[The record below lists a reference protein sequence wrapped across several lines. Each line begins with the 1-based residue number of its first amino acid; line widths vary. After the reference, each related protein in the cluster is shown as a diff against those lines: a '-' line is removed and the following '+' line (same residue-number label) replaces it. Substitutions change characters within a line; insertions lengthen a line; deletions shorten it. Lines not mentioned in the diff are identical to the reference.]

1 MSAPAK
7 HAAGAPRPRAQGA
20 RPLLA
25 PDTSRIGRPPGPSHA
40 DAAPDSLASGTPEPL
55 RSELIALL
63 GAERV
68 LARAIDLVAYAS
80 DASPYRRLPAAVV
93 MAHDAADVG
102 KVLAYA
108 RRTGTPVN
116 FRGGGTSLSGQGGT
130 DGILIDVRRWFSG
143 VKIEHGGAR
152 ARIKAGTLLGLAN
165 RLLARHGYK
174 LGPDPASKD
183 IATLGGV
190 IANNSG
196 GMRCGVTWD
205 PYSTVESMTLVL
217 ASGTVI
223 DTAAPDADAKFVEA
237 EPELAQGLLEL
248 RAELLA
254 DDELAQ
260 RVRRKY
266 EIKNVTGYRLCALL
280 DAEQPLEI
288 FRRLVVGSEGTLAF
302 IAEAVMRTRP
312 EPKLT
317 SLAWL
322 YFEDI
327 DAAAAA
333 VPALVAAGA
342 RATELM
348 VAPALIAAAWN
359 LPGTPQEWR
368 ELPPT
373 SAALIVELGGEDDAE
388 LDQGEAA
395 VNEILAAH
403 ELIQPHRFTR
413 DHAEIELAWMVRE
426 GLFGLV
432 GRLRLPGTALIVED
446 VCVRP
451 ERIAECARDLQELLG
466 KHQFLVGVA
475 GHASAGNLHF
485 QLTPDF
491 TKPEDL
497 ERYEAFMGELVE
509 LIVEEYDG
517 SLKAEHGTGV
527 NMAPYVQREWG
538 AKATAMMWRVKQLA
552 DPLNVL
558 NPGAVLNRDPG
569 IHLKNLKSQP
579 AIEEVASQCVECGF
593 CEPVCPSRHAT
604 TTPRQRIVIRR
615 EMARQAEGSPVYES
629 LLRDFEYDALQ
640 TCAADSSCQSVCPV
654 AIDTGKLVKEL
665 RARERSEREE
675 TVALAIAK
683 RYGAVERAVR
693 AGLAAT
699 GTLAVV
705 VGQRPLARVP
715 ELLRRRV
722 SSELVPTLPANV
734 PRAAPP
740 QMPVTQR
747 DGAVAVYLP
756 ACLNR
761 IFGNPRGAEPA
772 GSPGTGPAGSLH
784 AGSPV
789 GGEPAPS
796 LPQALVSVSAR
807 AGLPL
812 WIPDDV
818 AGHCCATPWSS
829 KGYRRGHE
837 HMAAKTAAALW
848 RWSDGGKLPVVIDA
862 SSCAL
867 GLREEVA
874 PHLDDAERERFE
886 QIEILDSIAWAHD
899 RLLARLHVRER
910 VARIAVHPTC
920 AAGQLGLASKLQA
933 LAGALAD
940 DVLVPAATSCC
951 GMAGDRGLLHP
962 ELPASALRDTAAELA
977 QREAGGERVDEH
989 VCSNRTCEI
998 ALQQVTGAPYAS
1010 FVLALERLTRP

>member
-1 MSAPAK
+1 M
-7 HAAGAPRPRAQGA
+7 
-20 RPLLA
+20 LLA
-25 PDTSRIGRPPGPSHA
+25 PDTRRIGRPPGAPHE
-40 DAAPDSLASGTPEPL
+40 DRAPDSLAVGTPEPL
-55 RSELIALL
+55 RSELVALL

-80 DASPYRRLPAAVV
+80 DASPYRRLPAVVV
-93 MAHDAADVG
+93 MAHDADDVG

-108 RRTGTPVN
+108 RRTGMRVN

-143 VKIEHGGAR
+143 VRIEDGGQR
-152 ARIKAGTLLGLAN
+152 ARIRAGTLLGLAN
-165 RLLARHGYK
+165 RLLARHGFK

-223 DTAAPDADAKFVEA
+223 DTAAPDAEA
-237 EPELAQGLLEL
+237 RFAADEPELARGLMEL
-248 RAELLA
+248 RQELLA
-254 DDELAQ
+254 DTELAQ

-266 EIKNVTGYRLCALL
+266 EIKNVTGYRLCAFL
-280 DAEQPLEI
+280 DADTPLEI

-312 EPKLT
+312 EPRRT
-317 SLAWL
+317 ALAWAH
-322 YFEDI
+322 FADI

-359 LPGTPQEWR
+359 LPGTPLEWR

-373 SAALIVELGGEDDAE
+373 SAALIVELGGSDGEE
-388 LDQGEAA
+388 LDAGEAA

-413 DHAEIELAWMVRE
+413 DHEEIELAWMVRE

-466 KHQFLVGVA
+466 SHQFLVGVA

-509 LIVEEYDG
+509 LIVGKYDG

-527 NMAPYVQREWG
+527 NMAPYVEREWG
-538 AKATAMMWRVKQLA
+538 AKATSIMWRVKELA
-552 DPLNVL
+552 DPHSVL

-579 AIEEVASQCVECGF
+579 AIEELASQCVECGF
-593 CEPVCPSRHAT
+593 CEPVCPSRNAT

-615 EMARQAEGSPVYES
+615 EMARQAAGSPVYES

-640 TCAADSSCQSVCPV
+640 TCAADGSCQGVCPV
-654 AIDTGKLVKEL
+654 AIDTGRLVKEL
-665 RARERSEREE
+665 RARERGEREE
-675 TVALAIAK
+675 AVALAIAR
-683 RYGAVERAVR
+683 RYSAVERAAR
-693 AGLAAT
+693 AGLAA
-699 GTLAVV
+699 AAAAADV
-705 VGQRPLARVP
+705 VGQRRLAHVP
-715 ELLRRRV
+715 ALVRRRV
-722 SSELVPTLPANV
+722 SNELVPTLPQNV
-734 PRAAPP
+734 PPAAPAR
-740 QMPVTQR
+740 MPVTQR
-747 DGAVAVYLP
+747 SGAAAVYMP

-761 IFGNPRGAEPA
+761 IFGNPRGGERAAHGAGGSATGSAPA
-772 GSPGTGPAGSLH
+772 D
-784 AGSPV
+784 
-789 GGEPAPS
+789 PS
-796 LPQALVSVSAR
+796 LPQALVDVSAR

-812 WIPDDV
+812 WIPDDA

-848 RWSDGGKLPVVIDA
+848 RWSDGGELPVVIDA

-867 GLREEVA
+867 GLREELA
-874 PHLDDAERERFE
+874 PCLTDSERERFQ

-899 RLLARLHVRER
+899 RLLPRLKVGRR
-910 VARIAVHPTC
+910 LARIAVHPTC
-920 AAGQLGLASKLQA
+920 AAGQLGLAGKLEA
-933 LAGALAD
+933 IARELAD
-940 DVLVPAATSCC
+940 DVLVPAATTCC

-977 QREAGGERVDEH
+977 ERRADGDRVDAH

-998 ALQQVTGAPYAS
+998 ALQQVTGSPYAS
-1010 FVLALERLTRP
+1010 FVLALERLTRG

>member
-1 MSAPAK
+1 M
-7 HAAGAPRPRAQGA
+7 
-20 RPLLA
+20 LLA
-25 PDTSRIGRPPGPSHA
+25 PQTRRIGRPPGPAH
-40 DAAPDSLASGTPEPL
+40 DDRAPDGLATGTPEPL
-55 RSELIALL
+55 RSDLVALL

-68 LARAIDLVAYAS
+68 LARAIDLIAYAS

-93 MAHDAADVG
+93 MAHDAGDVG

-108 RRTGTPVN
+108 REQGMPVN

-143 VKIEHGGAR
+143 VRIEDGGAR
-152 ARIKAGTLLGLAN
+152 ARIRAGTLLGLAN
-165 RLLARHGYK
+165 RMLARHGYK

-223 DTAAPDADAKFVEA
+223 DTAAPDAESQFATA
-237 EPELAQGLLEL
+237 EPRLAQGLLEL

-254 DDELAQ
+254 DEELAQ
-260 RVRRKY
+260 RVRSKY

-280 DAEQPLEI
+280 DADTPLEI

-312 EPKLT
+312 EPKRT
-317 SLAWL
+317 SLAWVH
-322 YFEDI
+322 FADI

-368 ELPPT
+368 ELPPG
-373 SAALIVELGGEDDAE
+373 SAALIVELGGDDDAG
-388 LDQGEAA
+388 LDSGEAF
-395 VNEILAAH
+395 VDGILSGH
-403 ELIQPHRFTR
+403 ELIQPHRFSR
-413 DHAEIELAWMVRE
+413 EAEEIELAWMVRE

-509 LIVEEYDG
+509 LIVGKYDG

-527 NMAPYVQREWG
+527 NMAPYVEREWG
-538 AKATAMMWRVKQLA
+538 AKATALMWRAKQLA
-552 DPLNVL
+552 DPLGVL
-558 NPGAVLNRDPG
+558 NPGVVLTRDPD

-579 AIEEVASQCVECGF
+579 AIEESASQCVECGF
-593 CEPVCPSRHAT
+593 CEPVCPSRNAT

-629 LLRDFEYDALQ
+629 LLADYEYDVLQ
-640 TCAADSSCQSVCPV
+640 TCAADGSCQSVCPV

-665 RARERSEREE
+665 RARERTEREE
-675 TVALAIAK
+675 TVALAVAR
-683 RYGAVERAVR
+683 RYGAAERAVR
-693 AGLAAT
+693 AGLAVVGVA
-699 GTLAVV
+699 ADV
-705 VGQRPLARVP
+705 VGQRRLARVP
-715 ELLRRRV
+715 AGVRKRV
-722 SSELVPTLPANV
+722 SGELVPTLPDDV
-734 PRAAPP
+734 PPAAPAR
-740 QMPVTQR
+740 MPVTQR
-747 DGAVAVYLP
+747 AGAVAVYMP

-761 IFGNPRGAEPA
+761 IFGNPRGDVPSGAP
-772 GSPGTGPAGSLH
+772 GSGSAPGVAQ
-784 AGSPV
+784 
-789 GGEPAPS
+789 APS

-829 KGYRRGHE
+829 KGYRRGQE
-837 HMAAKTAAALW
+837 HMAQKTAASLW

-867 GLREEVA
+867 GLREEIA
-874 PHLDDAERERFE
+874 PCLSDSERERFE
-886 QIEILDSIAWAHD
+886 RIEILDSIAWAHD
-899 RLLARLHVRER
+899 RLLPRLQVERKLARM
-910 VARIAVHPTC
+910 AVHPTC
-920 AAGQLGLASKLQA
+920 ATSQLGLAGKLEA
-933 LAGALAD
+933 IASALAD
-940 DVLVPAATSCC
+940 DVLVPAATGCC

-977 QREAGGERVDEH
+977 EREAEGERVDAH

-1010 FVLALERLTRP
+1010 FVLELERLTRA